1 MKILVTGGSGFIG
14 TFLVQKL
21 LKEKHEII
29 NLDIRKPDAEKLDYK
44 FIQGDILN
52 IQDVMVAAKG
62 VDVIISLAAKH
73 HDFGVSEE
81 EFFAVNGQGAK
92 NILDCATQLDIKRF
106 IFYST
111 VAVYGNHDLPPNENT
126 VTKPESIYGKS
137 KLEGEKYINEWVSK
151 DRNNQ
156 AIIIRPTV
164 VFGPNNY
171 ANMYSLISSIYKRK
185 FFFVGK
191 GDNIKSIAYVE
202 NLVEATAF
210 LLERMKPGVD
220 IYNYVDYPQLT
231 IKDTVNI
238 ISRCLSY
245 DIPKLTIPL
254 VPALVATSIFDVLG
268 KITGY
273 NFPITAYRIKKFST
287 ETRFIADKIRKA
299 GFRQQVTLEEGFRR
313 MIEWYVSK
321 EPRRNKETK

>member
-14 TFLVQKL
+14 TFLVKALIQGGHKV
-21 LKEKHEII
+21 IA
-29 NLDIRKPDAEKLDYK
+29 LDASKPNERSNYE
-44 FIQGDILN
+44 FIQGNILN
-52 IQDVMVAAKG
+52 TEDIIRTAKG
-62 VDVIISLAAKH
+62 VDAIISLAAKH

-81 EFFAVNGQGAK
+81 EFFAVNGQGTK
-92 NILDCATQLDIKRF
+92 NVLDCATQLGIKKF

-111 VAVYGNHDLPPNENT
+111 VAVYGDHAVPPNEDT
-126 VTKPESIYGKS
+126 ITRPISVYGKS

-171 ANMYSLISSIYKRK
+171 ANMHSLISSIYKRK

-191 GDNIKSIAYVE
+191 GDNVKSIAYVE
-202 NLVEATAF
+202 NLVEATVF
-210 LLERMKPGVD
+210 LLERMKSGVG

-238 ISRCLSY
+238 ISKCLSY

-254 VPALVATSIFDVLG
+254 GPALAATSIFDVLG

-273 NFPITAYRIKKFST
+273 NFPITAYRIKKFNT
-287 ETRFIADKIRKA
+287 ETCFIADKIRKA
-299 GFRQQVTLEEGFRR
+299 GFEQRVALEDGFRR

-321 EPRRNKETK
+321 ELRKNKETK